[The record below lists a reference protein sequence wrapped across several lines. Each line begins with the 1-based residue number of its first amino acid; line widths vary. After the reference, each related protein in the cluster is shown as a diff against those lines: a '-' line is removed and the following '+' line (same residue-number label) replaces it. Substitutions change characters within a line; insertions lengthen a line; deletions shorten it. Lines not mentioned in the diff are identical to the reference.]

1 LRHGIG
7 RMWMSIS
14 GGSLI
19 PLLDPAATAGFRGG
33 GFMAKDTVY
42 SLFLR
47 GVTFFVTKESNQR
60 KSCEIECP
68 EGRLGKAGSGLRD
81 FDGTDYTLKEASK
94 SQILFVRPHHG
105 VVSISRTMCD
115 RPAAQPKHRNHET
128 CVCPLTMCIAIAQSS
143 VSLMHGT
150 DKSNNMRRS
159 TEITKLVCAPQ
170 LSASRSRK
178 ARFCQY
184 PIGQTFV
191 SISRTVFDRP
201 AAVTEEKSMPQ
212 DPF

>member
-1 LRHGIG
+1 
-7 RMWMSIS
+7 
-14 GGSLI
+14 
-19 PLLDPAATAGFRGG
+19 
-33 GFMAKDTVY
+33 MAKDTVY

-68 EGRLGKAGSGLRD
+68 EGRLGKAGSGLLD

-105 VVSISRTMCD
+105 VVSISRTM
-115 RPAAQPKHRNHET
+115 
-128 CVCPLTMCIAIAQSS
+128 
-143 VSLMHGT
+143 
-150 DKSNNMRRS
+150 
-159 TEITKLVCAPQ
+159 
-170 LSASRSRK
+170 
-178 ARFCQY
+178 
-184 PIGQTFV
+184 
-191 SISRTVFDRP
+191 FDRP